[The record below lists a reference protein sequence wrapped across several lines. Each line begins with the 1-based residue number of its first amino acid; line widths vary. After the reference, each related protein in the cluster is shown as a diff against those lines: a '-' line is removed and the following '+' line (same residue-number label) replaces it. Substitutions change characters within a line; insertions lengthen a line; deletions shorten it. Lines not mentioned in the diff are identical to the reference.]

1 MFERFSE
8 QAREVVVLAMEEA
21 HRLGHASVDT
31 EHLLVGLLRQETG
44 AAAKALERAGVTV
57 EAVRGEIEHTVGRGK
72 APPPDPTP
80 FSRDAKRALELSLRE
95 ALSLG
100 ANIVSTEHVLLGVVG
115 VDDGVAVQILGEL
128 GADPETIRA
137 ELFRLFDRP
146 PPSPLGQSVAP
157 VEAESRPERGMARP
171 LAPEALLA
179 FGWVL
184 FAIACGIGLLA
195 GWLIWG

>member
-1 MFERFSE
+1 VFERFSE

-21 HRLGHASVDT
+21 QRLGHASVDT

-44 AAAKALERAGVTV
+44 AAATALERAGVTA
-57 EAVRGEIEHTVGRGK
+57 EAVRSEIERTIGRGK
-72 APPPDPTP
+72 TTSPDPTP
-80 FSRDAKRALELSLRE
+80 FSRDAKRALELALRE

-100 ANIVSTEHVLLGVVG
+100 ANVVSTEHVLLGVVG
-115 VDDGVAVQILGEL
+115 VEDGVAARILRDFDVDREKVRSEVVRVLEG
-128 GADPETIRA
+128 GARQALPDIE
-137 ELFRLFDRP
+137 
-146 PPSPLGQSVAP
+146 V
-157 VEAESRPERGMARP
+157 VEARPSRP